1 MSFAPSCDK
10 EQECVE
16 AYQRHLG
23 LATSGSEYQ
32 DEVMEIHIC

>member
-10 EQECVE
+10 EQECVG

-23 LATSGSEYQ
+23 SATSGSEYQ
-32 DEVMEIHIC
+32 DKVVEINIC